1 MIFSDTN
8 GIKLEIFLPERI
20 LIPPEEESQRTR
32 IEISLHLTNLTSTP
46 WRFNFHSYRNLY
58 PELRDAG
65 GQEYERGWARRR
77 VNKLLTS
84 SLPVVKPGE
93 KTTLIIRGSLLR
105 LAKSSYDRSELFGLS
120 LDARCGLFWLFRP
133 HLHPGRDQI
142 SYIYHNDKEKVEFR
156 EKYARLWLKEGGEP
170 VLEGFWTGDVSTPF
184 VFFDLVSET
193 EN

>member
-1 MIFSDTN
+1 MVFSDTK

-93 KTTLIIRGSLLR
+93 KTTLIIRGAILR
-105 LAKSSYDRSELFGLS
+105 FAKSSYHRPELFGLS
-120 LDARCGLFWLFRP
+120 LDARCGLFWQFRAKLP
-133 HLHPGRDQI
+133 SGRYQI
-142 SYIYHNDKEKVEFR
+142 RYIYHNEREKVEFG
-156 EKYARLWLKEGGEP
+156 EKSASLWLKEGGEP
-170 VLEGFWTGDVSTPF
+170 VLEDFWTGTVSTPF
-184 VFFDLVSET
+184 FFFDLVSET
-193 EN
+193 ES